1 MGGERVSLMSSAHAT
16 ACPRCHAR
24 LMFCRSSAPNIDA
37 CGFES
42 YSLECTDCKSLLGGI
57 IDPADEALL
66 LAPITR

>member
-1 MGGERVSLMSSAHAT
+1 
-16 ACPRCHAR
+16 
-24 LMFCRSSAPNIDA
+24 MFCRSSAPNIDA